1 MKTNPIAKASAI
13 ALLALGLPLGSIN
26 AQQLRLND
34 KDYLETRGVN
44 VMVYSNPFS
53 PAFYDEKRSGIDII
67 HHGVMT
73 VGNGGVRLSDT
84 PEQWDLVPVLK
95 NRSVNKDTG
104 EITVKLHYEEYNYDT
119 EIRVVPQGKGFTIAV
134 YQDSPVPASLE
145 GKAGFNLEFLP
156 TVYWNHSYMADGKP
170 FYFPRS
176 VSNDTELRPLSEKTK
191 QINDLITAD
200 LRGRN
205 EYVIAKP
212 MAEAN
217 KLVLSPEDP
226 MHMITVTSDTKLSLY
241 DGRVLAQNGWFVLRS
256 LLPSG
261 KTGKVLEWTVTPNAV
276 SDWMREP
283 VVGFSQV
290 GYMPQQKKEAIIELD
305 VNDQMKSTLTVCK
318 VNDDG
323 SIARVKDAK
332 VELWGKYTRYNYAKA
347 DFSDITEPGIYFLEY
362 GKQRTNSFPIS
373 ADVYEKVWYPSLDTW
388 MPVQMDHMMVKEA
401 YRVWHGAPHLDDVV
415 QAPVNI
421 PHFDMFQ
428 MGSES
433 FSPYKDY
440 EHIDGFDAG
449 GFFDAGDFDIE
460 GPAHASTI
468 LSLAQLWNE
477 MKVTRDETMVDQKNK
492 FVNIHFPDGTPDVL
506 QLLEHGVLPIV
517 TMVEKIGHPCRGIN
531 HPTLYQ
537 YNRLDEPSSITDN
550 KLGTGDERWL
560 FTYHDDGLD
569 VRTLTGL
576 AATALALKEYNPEL
590 SNRCLK
596 AAEKIW
602 NDSQSFRRSM
612 LLEPA
617 YHMYNATGDKA
628 YLKNFEKDILDA
640 LASPARGRQN
650 TGKHDLS
657 MLTLAIQAAPLMSKK
672 FVKSLRPYVLEYREQ
687 LDNMLKDNPYGVQA
701 YGGGWGSNG
710 QIVQQ
715 GINCWYANKLFPD
728 IITQDDVLRSA
739 NFLFGCHPDHN
750 KSFVLGVG
758 MHTKNMA
765 YGNNR
770 SDFSF
775 IPGCVV
781 PGLMMLQ
788 PDYLEN
794 KDDWPFYWG
803 QNEGTVA
810 QNASYILFGNMIS
823 KMK

>member
-1 MKTNPIAKASAI
+1 MKAELIRKSG
-13 ALLALGLPLGSIN
+13 LLALVGAGLFSTSLH

-95 NRSVNKDTG
+95 GREINKATG
-104 EITVKLHYEEYNYDT
+104 EFTVKLYYQEYDYTT
-119 EIRVVPQGKGFTIAV
+119 EIRVKPAGKGFTIAV
-134 YQDSPVPASLE
+134 HQDAPIPAKLE
-145 GKAGFNLEFLP
+145 GKAGFNLELLP
-156 TVYWNHSYMADGKP
+156 TVYWNRSYLADGKP
-170 FYFPRS
+170 HYFPRS
-176 VSNDTELRPLSEKTK
+176 VANDTELRPLADKTV

-200 LRGRN
+200 LRGRK
-205 EYVIAKP
+205 EFAIAKP

-217 KLVLSPEDP
+217 KLVIAPEDP
-226 MHMITVTSDTKLSLY
+226 QHMITVTSDSKVSLF

-256 LLPSG
+256 LLPAK
-261 KTGKVLEWTVTPNAV
+261 KTGKVLEWTVTPNSV
-276 SDWMREP
+276 SNWMREP

-290 GYMPQQKKEAIIELD
+290 GYTPEQKKEAIIELD
-305 VNDQMKSTLTVCK
+305 INDTQKQVLNVYRVNADGTTTL
-318 VNDDG
+318 
-323 SIARVKDAK
+323 AK
-332 VELWGKYTRYNYAKA
+332 AASVEAWGQYTRYNYAKA
-347 DFSDITEPGIYFLEY
+347 DFSDVKTPGIYFLEY
-362 GKQRTNSFPIS
+362 GNQRTNTFPIDV
-373 ADVYEKVWYPSLDTW
+373 DVYDKVYYPSLDTW
-388 MPVQMDHMMVKEA
+388 MPVAMDHMTVKEA

-415 QAPVNI
+415 QAPLNI

-428 MGSES
+428 MGNES

-440 EHIDGFDAG
+440 EFIEGFDAG

-468 LSLAQLWNE
+468 LSLATLWTELN
-477 MKVTRDETMVDQKNK
+477 VTRDETMIDQKNK

-517 TMVEKIGHPCRGIN
+517 NMVEKIGHACRGIN

-537 YNRLDEPSSITDN
+537 YNRLDEPSTITDN
-550 KLGTGDERWL
+550 IRGTGDERWL
-560 FTYHDDGLD
+560 FTYHDNGLD
-569 VRTLTGL
+569 VRTLVGL
-576 AATALALKEYNPEL
+576 AATAQALKDYNPQL
-590 SNRCLK
+590 SERCLK
-596 AAEKIW
+596 AAQKIW
-602 NDSQSFRRSM
+602 ADSQGFKRAM
-612 LLEPA
+612 LLQPA
-617 YHMYNATGDKA
+617 LQLFLATGDKE
-628 YLKNFEKDILDA
+628 YLKNFEKDILA
-640 LASPARGRQN
+640 ELKAGYVPG
-650 TGKHDLS
+650 GKHDWSL
-657 MLTLAIQAAPLMSKK
+657 LTVAIQAAPYMSKK
-672 FVKSLRPYVLEYREQ
+672 FVEKLRPYVLQYRVQ
-687 LDNMLKDNPYGVQA
+687 LDDMLKDNPYGVQA
-701 YGGGWGSNG
+701 YGGGWGSNS

-715 GINCWYANKLFPD
+715 GTNCYYANQLFPE
-728 IITQDDVLRSA
+728 IITKEDVLRSA

-770 SDFSF
+770 SDYSF

-810 QNASYILFGNMIS
+810 QNVGYIVYANMIK
-823 KMK
+823 KMLGR